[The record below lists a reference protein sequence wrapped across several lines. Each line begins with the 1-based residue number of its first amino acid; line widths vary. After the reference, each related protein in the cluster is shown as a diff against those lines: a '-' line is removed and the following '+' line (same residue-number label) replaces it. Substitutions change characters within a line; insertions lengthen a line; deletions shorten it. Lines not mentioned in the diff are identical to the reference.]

1 MQKQINQISEKNN
14 AMFTKLNESIILLQ
28 QKLSTSNSSYSQF
41 KTNVTS
47 SILDV
52 EKTWKKYIDLSDQ
65 IKQEYTEI
73 KNVQVNQ
80 SQQKSELESLK
91 KQIQGMQIQQ
101 LQDQKDRQ
109 QKIEEAAKKDQIG
122 EKLASLLT
130 LENLVLICATIII
143 NLIILRVFYFHSQ
156 QIHNQMTENVATT
169 KIQTFVS
176 QKGSSDQQK
185 IPYQS
190 LELED
195 NLKKQKNDVQQPASL
210 I

>member
-1 MQKQINQISEKNN
+1 
-14 AMFTKLNESIILLQ
+14 
-28 QKLSTSNSSYSQF
+28 
-41 KTNVTS
+41 
-47 SILDV
+47 
-52 EKTWKKYIDLSDQ
+52 
-65 IKQEYTEI
+65 
-73 KNVQVNQ
+73 
-80 SQQKSELESLK
+80 
-91 KQIQGMQIQQ
+91 MQIQQ